1 MNRLLELAKGTAR
14 QMVPRWL
21 RTTRRT
27 SGRHTAGHEAD
38 VRAASCTRPD
48 FSASTLELQRIETQA
63 ERTIVQE
70 IRLFERHVREMLS
83 TLQGEDLAYAH
94 GLLLKL
100 DRLARDQQADSQAPT
115 HVAISP
121 CDWQQL
127 PA

>member
-1 MNRLLELAKGTAR
+1 MNRLLELATGTAR
-14 QMVPRWL
+14 QMLPRWM
-21 RTTRRT
+21 RTFRRRT
-27 SGRHTAGHEAD
+27 DRHEAD
-38 VRAASCTRPD
+38 ASSTTSQRPD
-48 FSASTLELQRIETQA
+48 FSASTLELQRIEAQA

-70 IRLFERHVREMLS
+70 IRLFERHVRAMLP

-100 DRLARDQQADSQAPT
+100 DRLARDQQADSMAPT
-115 HVAISP
+115 QFAAGP